1 MRPTTR
7 RTLESSMRHRPP
19 VTRDL
24 RQRQLPTVTSHAV
37 PTGECQ
43 SDPPSLLQA
52 LRCSRPRGQPIHQA
66 SPLDLLLHVR
76 QTTAIP
82 ISRTALVCPSVAQ
95 AGPFSILRR
104 GRVGGVRPPRVVN
117 SSLPAPRPMTS
128 QGTAHARFTRAIERR
143 NSSRPSSP
151 SAKWV
156 RRRCSSRSTTS
167 NSWPELKPERF
178 QAAAVGS
185 SLKPGR
191 SPSLSRSTR
200 TPRSVLS
207 ERGSVK
213 WSTCRTLVSAREV
226 LEARA
231 RGQLKRNARIE
242 LCRLSA
248 GHASRR
254 TFGAGSTVTLA
265 RRFG

>member
-1 MRPTTR
+1 
-7 RTLESSMRHRPP
+7 
-19 VTRDL
+19 
-24 RQRQLPTVTSHAV
+24 
-37 PTGECQ
+37 
-43 SDPPSLLQA
+43 
-52 LRCSRPRGQPIHQA
+52 
-66 SPLDLLLHVR
+66 
-76 QTTAIP
+76 
-82 ISRTALVCPSVAQ
+82 
-95 AGPFSILRR
+95 
-104 GRVGGVRPPRVVN
+104 
-117 SSLPAPRPMTS
+117 MTS
-128 QGTAHARFTRAIERR
+128 QGTASGRFTRAIERR
-143 NSSRPSSP
+143 N
-151 SAKWV
+151 
-156 RRRCSSRSTTS
+156 
-167 NSWPELKPERF
+167 LF
-178 QAAAVGS
+178 QAELALREMGTRSLLVALDYLELGARTETGAVPGCRGGVVS
-185 SLKPGR
+185 SKPGR

-254 TFGAGSTVTLA
+254 TFGAGSTVTLV